1 MTVVALA
8 SVKGSPGVTT
18 AAIAM
23 AARWP
28 VGRKVLLVEADPCGG
43 DLAPRYGSTVT
54 GGLASLFAAAR
65 RELTPAAVWDHVHE
79 LPGGLPVLFGLSG
92 VRQAAANEN
101 VWPAI
106 TKALAGLDAD
116 VVVDAGRLLPQFA
129 GGVGA
134 VLAEADALVVL
145 CGSTLEAIVH
155 LQNAMPG
162 LAAERH
168 GRQLL
173 VIPTGP
179 VGYSADDIAKTL
191 QVAVGPAMPDDH
203 AAAGALANRRRIRR
217 LENTPLLKWAAA
229 VIAELGI
236 GQPVVT
242 PPGITTATQEMA
254 SDAPLAPDAEL
265 QVVPSE
271 PSPDNEAAVG
281 AGLQWE
287 VRR

>member
-28 VGRKVLLVEADPCGG
+28 VGRKVLLVEADPFGG
-43 DLAPRYGSTVT
+43 DLAPRYGATVT

-65 RELTPAAVWDHVHE
+65 RELTPEAVWDHVHE
-79 LPGGLPVLFGLSG
+79 LPGGLSVLFGLSG

-116 VVVDAGRLLPQFA
+116 VIVDAGRLLPQFA
-129 GGVGA
+129 GGVSA
-134 VLAEADALVVL
+134 ILAEADVLVVL
-145 CGSTLEAIVH
+145 CGSTLEGIVH
-155 LQNAMPG
+155 LQNALPS
-162 LAAERH
+162 LVAERR

-173 VIPTGP
+173 VVPTGSF
-179 VGYSADDIAKTL
+179 GYSTHDIASTL
-191 QVAVGPAMPDDH
+191 QVAVGPAMPDDR
-203 AAAGALANRRRIRR
+203 AAAAALANQRR
-217 LENTPLLKWAAA
+217 LRKLEKTPLLTWAAA

-236 GQPVVT
+236 DQPVVT
-242 PPGITTATQEMA
+242 PPGITEATQGMA
-254 SDAPLAPDAEL
+254 SNAPLALDAEL
-265 QVVPSE
+265 QFAPPEQSA
-271 PSPDNEAAVG
+271 DNEAAVG

-287 VRR
+287 ARR